1 MSSFPQRLQ
10 VRDDEAAMRGPAT
23 PEALLADLAAIGAAV
38 GGTSGAGIHAAV
50 AALSGWIA
58 AEQLRARELV
68 DAQADA
74 IVNAGMMMSEL
85 QETHAELDRA
95 REAAEKADR
104 AKSEFLAHMSH
115 EIRTP
120 FNGVL
125 GMKEI
130 LLKSDLDDHQRRC
143 VMAIGDSA
151 EALLTIIN
159 DILDFSKIEAGKLA
173 INEHDFDLRE
183 LLEVVAGQFA
193 GRAQDKGLEL
203 LCVVPRGVPSSCR
216 GDSGRLRQV
225 LINLM
230 GNAIKFT
237 ADGEVRLEVS
247 VLSDAG
253 DGHAMLRF
261 AVSDSG
267 IGIPESAQRHIFEAF
282 SQADA
287 STERR
292 FGGTGL
298 GLAICAKLVAMMG
311 GAIHVESTPE
321 QGACFWFTL
330 PLEVLATAAPTER
343 IDLAALE
350 RVAGRRVLVVDD
362 NRINREV
369 CVDQLSGLPLRV
381 DCVDSATGA
390 LVALNAAVDAGDPY
404 GLAILDM
411 KMPGM
416 SGVDLARTMTAVDGL
431 ACTKRILL
439 SSVADSLDT
448 ATLTEVGI
456 VRRIPKPVR
465 MAELQGAVMTLLS
478 GESTPARPIKP
489 RTVSQRFSGHVLVAE
504 DNPVNQLVIRTML
517 QGLGLTCDVRSDGRV
532 AVEAWS
538 DGDYD
543 VVLMDCQMPEM
554 NGFEATRRIREAEQ
568 RYGRWRVPIVAVTA
582 NAILGDREACIDAG
596 MDDYL
601 SKPYSECGLVQ
612 VLERWLVTEAVR
624 SSRRMNSSPP
634 DDDGAPGRR
643 TP

>member
-1 MSSFPQRLQ
+1 MSPSARRVPDPERVVAMQ
-10 VRDDEAAMRGPAT
+10 VPKT
-23 PEALLADLAAIGAAV
+23 PEAILAELAAIGTAV
-38 GGTSGAGIHAAV
+38 GGNPGADIRAAV
-50 AALSGWIA
+50 DALSGWIA
-58 AEQLRARELV
+58 AEQLRSRELV

-85 QETHAELDRA
+85 KDTHAELDRA

-151 EALLTIIN
+151 DALLTIIN
-159 DILDFSKIEAGKLA
+159 DILDFSKIEAGRLA
-173 INEHDFDLRE
+173 INEHEFDLRE

-237 ADGEVRLEVS
+237 AAGEVRLEVS

-253 DGHAMLRF
+253 DGRAMLRF
-261 AVSDSG
+261 AVNDSG
-267 IGIPESAQRHIFEAF
+267 IGIPASVQRHIFEAF
-282 SQADA
+282 TQADE

-311 GAIHVESTPE
+311 GAIHVDSRPDE
-321 QGACFWFTL
+321 GACFWFTL
-330 PLEVLATAAPTER
+330 PLEVLTVAAPTER
-343 IDLAALE
+343 IDPAALG

-362 NRINREV
+362 NRINREI

-381 DCVDSATGA
+381 DCVDSAASA
-390 LVALNAAVDAGDPY
+390 LAALHAAVGAGDPY

-416 SGVDLARTMTAVDGL
+416 SGVDLARTMTAIDSL
-431 ACTKRILL
+431 AGTKRILL

-448 ATLTEVGI
+448 ATLTEIGI

-465 MAELQGAVMTLLS
+465 MTELQGAVMALLS
-478 GESTPARPIKP
+478 GEPAPARPIKP
-489 RTVSQRFSGHVLVAE
+489 RAVRQRFSGHVLVAE

-517 QGLGLTCDVRSDGRV
+517 HGLGLTCDVRSDGRV
-532 AVEAWS
+532 AVEAWA

-568 RYGRWRVPIVAVTA
+568 HRGRWRVPIIAVTA

-612 VLERWLVTEAVR
+612 VLERWLVAEAVR
-624 SSRRMNSSPP
+624 SARGANASSP
-634 DDDGAPGRR
+634 DDDGAPARHQ
-643 TP
+643 P